1 MPSNE
6 VLREMRK
13 SVRHHHS
20 ILQRPWSPVGC
31 QGQCLPLHCLK
42 FGSDLYDLISMNPF
56 IMGTL
61 TPAILRSH
69 LELAINF
76 LSSISKHPFVP
87 EWTLPSLYLSLKR
100 WRRIGSQRW
109 DLKDH
114 TFRPLSQAR
123 VLFSTFDGWSNGYLC
138 DPLMLWAAFSP
149 GHSAL
154 SKRFL

>member
-1 MPSNE
+1 MDSTRHMPSNE

-20 ILQRPWSPVGC
+20 NLQRPWSPVGC

-87 EWTLPSLYLSLKR
+87 ERTLPSLYLSLKR

-114 TFRPLSQAR
+114 TFRPLSQAG
-123 VLFSTFDGWSNGYLC
+123 VLFSTFDG
-138 DPLMLWAAFSP
+138 
-149 GHSAL
+149 
-154 SKRFL
+154 